1 MNHSNYEVPVA
12 TLRFLEKTRKAC
24 AAISPPIAMCLSFRL
39 LQCSEHRGVSEK
51 GLLTKCQSCGVSWGP
66 SGVRIRT
73 KPRPVLRRNIRKL
86 LAKEQHRPWLLSSRQ
101 KKLLKRFKRGT
112 TVLVFQCK
120 ACGKTLKQACPKD
133 PKKQMSKANSSAQ
146 CYNRPPAVT
155 PSTKTPIPS
164 PAHVLLKKK
173 KKENSVVQ
181 DTPKE
186 AASVKRNRSLLKR
199 VLIEEDTRRT
209 STGGLQS
216 FLSSL

>member
-1 MNHSNYEVPVA
+1 MNHGNYEVPA
-12 TLRFLEKTRKAC
+12 TTLRFLEKTRKAC
-24 AAISPPIAMCLSFRL
+24 AAISPPIAMCLSYRL
-39 LQCSEHRGVSEK
+39 LEFSQHRGVSEK
-51 GLLTKCQSCGVSWGP
+51 GLLTKCQSCGVSWDP

-101 KKLLKRFKRGT
+101 KKLLKRFKQGT
-112 TVLVFQCK
+112 TILVFQCK
-120 ACGKTLKQACPKD
+120 ACRKTLKQACPKD
-133 PKKQMSKANSSAQ
+133 PKRRTSKANSSTL
-146 CYNRPPAVT
+146 CYNKTPVVR
-155 PSTKTPIPS
+155 PSTKKPTSS

-186 AASVKRNRSLLKR
+186 TASVKRNRSLLKR
-199 VLIEEDTRRT
+199 VLIEEDTRRS